1 MGVLKFALSVVASL
15 VLAYSM
21 LWGALAMWFKLP
33 VPEMAKYAV
42 IGVFLIPGLFAL
54 VHLFTH
60 KSRHSLLI
68 YTSFFAAL
76 FLWWLTIDPPAEGD
90 WAPELARQV
99 TGTIDDDV
107 LTLDGVR
114 SFKWHSEDDMTENW
128 STRTYDLSK
137 LETLD
142 LFLSYWGD
150 PKMAHFMLSFGFGND
165 EYLAWSIEVRRVKG
179 GAYSPIADFF
189 KANPL
194 VILAAEE
201 SDVVGMRSNIWEN
214 DVHIFRLDVPKENMR
229 MLLEGYVRD
238 ANLLAEEPHWYNSIS
253 TNCSTVVFR
262 TIAALGIKIPFD
274 WRIIV
279 NGYLPEW
286 LFERGSL
293 NTDYSVEELRE
304 LGRIADRARATG
316 LTDGFSVAGSNSC
329 FYAALQRLAAP
340 VRLLLEQSLRFQSD
354 GFEL

>member
-1 MGVLKFALSVVASL
+1 MLKFALSVVASL

-60 KSRHSLLI
+60 KSRQSLLI
-68 YTSFFAAL
+68 YTGFFAAL

-142 LFLSYWGD
+142 IFLSYWGD

-238 ANLLAEEPHWYNSIS
+238 ANLLAEEPHWYNSI
-253 TNCSTVVFR
+253 
-262 TIAALGIKIPFD
+262 
-274 WRIIV
+274 
-279 NGYLPEW
+279 
-286 LFERGSL
+286 
-293 NTDYSVEELRE
+293 
-304 LGRIADRARATG
+304 
-316 LTDGFSVAGSNSC
+316 
-329 FYAALQRLAAP
+329 
-340 VRLLLEQSLRFQSD
+340 
-354 GFEL
+354 